1 MPILTYTA
9 KYLTQGHSPPSRW
22 SKDSKQGLHLL
33 FCSIHE
39 QPRATGFLGGVSE
52 NRALSLSTSSPWKS
66 KVQQMH
72 LLIHSSNIYA
82 LNIYHVA
89 AMVLGAEKIVGNKI
103 FLAHKELSF
112 KMTESENKP
121 GMTFNVYGEC
131 GQFSPLSLLP
141 PQFKLPPSLT

>member
-33 FCSIHE
+33 LRSIHE
-39 QPRATGFLGGVSE
+39 QPRATGVLGGVSE
-52 NRALSLSTSSPWKS
+52 NGALSLSTSSPWKS

-72 LLIHSSNIYA
+72 LLIDSPNIYA
-82 LNIYHVA
+82 LNIYHVV

-103 FLAHKELSF
+103 FLGHKEFSF
-112 KMTESENKP
+112 KMTESKNKP

-131 GQFSPLSLLP
+131 GQFSPRSLLP